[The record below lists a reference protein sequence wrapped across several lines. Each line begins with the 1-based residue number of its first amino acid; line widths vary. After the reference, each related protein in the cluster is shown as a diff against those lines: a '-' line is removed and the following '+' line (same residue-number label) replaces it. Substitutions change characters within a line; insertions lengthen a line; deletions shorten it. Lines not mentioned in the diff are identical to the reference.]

1 MRASRGQLMNKAND
15 VELLSYL
22 NRFLPAWKDPSGK
35 VRAITLPASDD
46 SPLAINFH
54 WFIRQEIDPEIQN
67 LKSLGRYETTHTHCD
82 MEDSMGDIFKVSLGE
97 VLSQLPEEVKEM
109 EGGPFYVTVSQEG
122 SPDYQ
127 QGLVQAITEVYRVSR
142 SV

>member
-1 MRASRGQLMNKAND
+1 MRASRSQLMNKAND

-46 SPLAINFH
+46 SPLSINFH
-54 WFIRQEIDPEIQN
+54 SFIRQEKDREIQN
-67 LKSLGRYETTHTHCD
+67 LKSVGEYETTHTHYD
-82 MEDSMGDIFKVSLGE
+82 MENSMSDTFQVSLGE
-97 VLSQLPEEVKEM
+97 ILSQLPDEIKEM
-109 EGGPFYVTVSQEG
+109 EGGPFYVTVSQKG